1 MLNPNSAK
9 TKKTMSQVFHDISLN
24 QVAHDSLKD
33 ELEIEL
39 EEEEE
44 EGEEKAKGDVPI
56 FILLEKESVE
66 PIAAEFIIIKIN
78 II

>member
-1 MLNPNSAK
+1 M
-9 TKKTMSQVFHDISLN
+9 TQVFQDISLN
-24 QVAHDSLKD
+24 QVAHDSVKD
-33 ELEIEL
+33 ELEL
-39 EEEEE
+39 EEEKE

-56 FILLEKESVE
+56 FILFEKESVE

>member
-9 TKKTMSQVFHDISLN
+9 TRKTMTQVFQDISLN
-24 QVAHDSLKD
+24 QVAHDSVKD
-33 ELEIEL
+33 ELEL
-39 EEEEE
+39 EEEKKEE

-56 FILLEKESVE
+56 FILFEKESVE

>member
-1 MLNPNSAK
+1 M
-9 TKKTMSQVFHDISLN
+9 TQVFQDISLN

-33 ELEIEL
+33 ELEL
-39 EEEEE
+39 EEE

-66 PIAAEFIIIKIN
+66 PIAGEFIIIKIN

>member
-9 TKKTMSQVFHDISLN
+9 TKKTMSQVFQDISLN

-39 EEEEE
+39 EEE

-66 PIAAEFIIIKIN
+66 PIAGEFIIIKIN

>member
-9 TKKTMSQVFHDISLN
+9 TRKTMTQVFHDISLN
-24 QVAHDSLKD
+24 QVAHDSVKD
-33 ELEIEL
+33 ELELEL
-39 EEEEE
+39 ELEKD
-44 EGEEKAKGDVPI
+44 GEEKAKGEVPI
-56 FILLEKESVE
+56 FILFEKESVE